1 MRHLTLAHRFQLPHL
16 RAVLAAAVIL
26 TLILGILFV
35 LAWPAITNTLSF
47 LTGEEDVLHQIK
59 GLGDLVGIRLTERPL
74 QLAPESS
81 MPYTG
86 TNPFGVSTF
95 LEQEADEAN
104 VRRSLEMIQA
114 AGFGWIRQQFPW
126 EDIEIDGK
134 GDFEDRRTVPY
145 KSAWLKYDRIVELA
159 SEYGIQIL
167 ARLDAPPKWSRA
179 DRSEDGTFA
188 PPDNL
193 EDYGDFVEAVL
204 RRYKGRIRA
213 IQVWNEPNIY
223 PEWGNRPPDPEG
235 YVELL
240 KVAYRRAKAVDPDV
254 IVLSAPLAPTLDR
267 TDRALRDLDYLE
279 RMYAA
284 GARDYFD
291 VLGAIAYGLGTGP
304 TNRRVIWH
312 QTNFPRVELL
322 RDMMVRHG
330 DAAKPIWIVEFGWD
344 AVPAEMPA
352 PFGRVTEAQQA
363 RYAVLAYDRMV
374 NEWPWVGVGF
384 IWYFRRPN
392 TEWELRPEGY
402 FRLVGPNWQPQPIY
416 AALKDYA
423 NRPSVV
429 PPGFYQ
435 EDHWALHWEGGWQTV
450 HDPAAVLGAFKQA
463 TESGATLYFAFNGT
477 DLDLVIRPGA
487 LPQSVTVDGRAVV
500 PRQQITPTGQPV
512 IAVAHGL
519 ADSLHQV
526 TIVASGPLAVDGLI
540 VQRDN
545 NLWERTLTFVGLAL
559 LAGVGA
565 VVLGFVLRH
574 QLLTNDRP
582 RTSHD

>member
-1 MRHLTLAHRFQLPHL
+1 MRYLIPARRPGLPRRRTIL
-16 RAVLAAAVIL
+16 SAAVIL
-26 TLILGILFV
+26 AIVLGIGLA
-35 LAWPAITNTLSF
+35 LAWPTITETLFF
-47 LTGEEDVLHQIK
+47 LTGEEDFLHQVK
-59 GLGDLVGIRLTERPL
+59 GLGDLLGIRLTERPL
-74 QLAPESS
+74 QLAADTP
-81 MPYTG
+81 MPHTG
-86 TNPFGVSTF
+86 SNPFGVSTF
-95 LEQEADEAN
+95 LEQEADETN
-104 VRRSLEMIQA
+104 VRRSLEMIRA

-126 EDIEIDGK
+126 EDIEINGK
-134 GDFEDRRTVPY
+134 GDFEDRRTVPH

-159 SEYGIQIL
+159 GEYGIQIL

-193 EDYGDFVEAVL
+193 DDYGDFVEAVM
-204 RRYKGRIRA
+204 RRYQGRIHA

-254 IVLSAPLAPTLDR
+254 VVLSAPLAPTLDR

-312 QTNFPRVELL
+312 HTNFPRVELL
-322 RDMMVRHG
+322 RDLMVRHG
-330 DAAKPIWIVEFGWD
+330 DAARPIWIVEFGWN
-344 AVPAEMPA
+344 AVPAGMPA

-363 RYAVLAYDRMV
+363 RYSVLAYDRII

-392 TEWELRPEGY
+392 PEWEQRPEGY
-402 FRLVGPNWQPQPIY
+402 FRLVSPDWRPLPVY
-416 AALKDYA
+416 AALKEYA
-423 NRPSVV
+423 NRPPVL
-429 PPGFYQ
+429 PPGFHQ
-435 EDHWALHWEGGWQTV
+435 EDHRALRWEGGWQTV
-450 HDPAAVLGAFKQA
+450 RDPAAVLGATRQA
-463 TESGATLYFAFNGT
+463 TEPGAALRFTFRGT

-487 LPQSVTVDGRAVV
+487 LPQSVTVDGRAVA
-500 PRQQITPTGQPV
+500 PRQQITPTGQSV

-519 ADSLHQV
+519 ADGLHQV
-526 TIVASGPLAVDGLI
+526 TIVAGGPLAVDGLI
-540 VQRDN
+540 VR
-545 NLWERTLTFVGLAL
+545 R
-559 LAGVGA
+559 
-565 VVLGFVLRH
+565 
-574 QLLTNDRP
+574 
-582 RTSHD
+582 